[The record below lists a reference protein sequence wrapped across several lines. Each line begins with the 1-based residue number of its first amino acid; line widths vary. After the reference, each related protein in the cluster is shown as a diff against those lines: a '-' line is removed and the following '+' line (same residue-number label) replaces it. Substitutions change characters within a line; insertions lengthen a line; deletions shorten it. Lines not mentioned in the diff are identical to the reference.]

1 MREDRM
7 YLREEMVALK
17 ADVLTMREE
26 ARNSQTEMREDMAA
40 MQTEM
45 REGFAQLSEE
55 AWSSRTEEYR
65 RLDRRCSSRCLV
77 TLPIS

>member
-7 YLREEMVALK
+7 YQREEMVALK

-55 AWSSRTEEYR
+55 ARSSRTEELKRYFHKRNGR
-65 RLDRRCSSRCLV
+65 RNYGE
-77 TLPIS
+77 